1 MNVYSDNK
9 IEHQFIKVLRT
20 TSNDSEMIVDYET
33 STSLSPLTISLISV
47 QGEILSSLTLPH
59 TSIGLHTD
67 TMSVK
72 HLSLASG
79 MYFLRFNNSKSSVTE
94 KIFLNN
100 R

>member
-1 MNVYSDNK
+1 
-9 IEHQFIKVLRT
+9 
-20 TSNDSEMIVDYET
+20 MIIDYET

-47 QGEILSSLTLPH
+47 QGEILSSLTLPQ
-59 TSIGLHTD
+59 TSIGLHSD

-79 MYFLRFNNSKSSVTE
+79 MYFLRFNDSKSSFTE